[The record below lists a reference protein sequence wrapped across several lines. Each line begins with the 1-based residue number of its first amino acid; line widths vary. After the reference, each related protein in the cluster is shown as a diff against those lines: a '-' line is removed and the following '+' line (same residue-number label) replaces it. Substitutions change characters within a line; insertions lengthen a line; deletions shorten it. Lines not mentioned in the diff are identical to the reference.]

1 MATRANKIFESFK
14 KYHFEIRHLTVF
26 LIVLL
31 LFQLAVSF
39 MNKLSIQKLIVKT
52 QEWYQQDSAERIAN
66 LTATS
71 LELLIESHSQN
82 RTLSEA
88 DVRKMV
94 QNLNIIFSQHLLYQN
109 VQDICLLVPIDSSIA
124 AIDDGLVLYDYA
136 FKNLRDIPPS
146 QTPHTE
152 AIHLYQRLKDTIAA
166 SEQIH
171 TVLEG
176 KQTFHIFV
184 PFVPRGEY
192 VGSVYVKNTPDFSI
206 IAKEMISNYD
216 EISATYAAMI
226 IFGLLAM
233 FYISSYTLKERNE
246 TAQLLFEEQKRHLA
260 EQIKYENELMF
271 TKRIYHTHHKA
282 EKIMGFIKEDMRI
295 LSSENIDIVKHRI
308 NQYSNFIARVIYDMK
323 WYDPPLQTIRSTIF
337 KTSVNNVIRFLV
349 QNIFLRVSTA
359 TEEYTFVLELDEKLP
374 TVPIN
379 EFVAWEVL
387 EPIIQNSIDHAA
399 ATHVTITISTRY
411 DPHQGQSVISISDDG
426 KGIAP
431 WLLENGSN
439 GIKRI
444 FTEHSSTKEV
454 SIDQQSGYGCYI
466 AYEIATQR
474 CGWLMDA
481 ANNPSG
487 GALFTIIIP
496 SSEISGGV

>member
-1 MATRANKIFESFK
+1 MVTRANKVFESFK

-26 LIVLL
+26 LIVLI
-31 LFQLAVSF
+31 LFQLVVSF
-39 MNKLSIQKLIVKT
+39 VNKMSMQKFIVKT

-71 LELLIESHSQN
+71 LELLLESNSQN
-82 RTLSEA
+82 QKLSKT
-88 DVRKMV
+88 DVRKTV
-94 QNLNIIFSQHLLYQN
+94 QNLNIIFSQHLLHQN
-109 VQDICLLVPIDSSIA
+109 VQEICLLVPADSSIA

-136 FKNLRDIPPS
+136 FNNLRDIPPP
-146 QTPHTE
+146 QMPHTE
-152 AIHLYQRLKDTIAA
+152 AIRLYKRLKDTIAA
-166 SEQIH
+166 TEEIH
-171 TVLEG
+171 TILEG

-192 VGSVYVKNTPDFSI
+192 VGSVYMKNTPDFSI

-216 EISATYAAMI
+216 EISATYAALI

-233 FYISSYTLKERNE
+233 FYISSYTLKERNK
-246 TAQLLFEEQKRHLA
+246 TQQLLFEEQKRHLA

-282 EKIMGFIKEDMRI
+282 EKIMGFIKEDMRN

-337 KTSVNNVIRFLV
+337 KTSVNEVIRFLV

-359 TEEYTFVLELDEKLP
+359 TEEYKFVLELDEKLP

-379 EFVAWEVL
+379 EFVVWEVL
-387 EPIIQNSIDHAA
+387 EPIIQNAIDHAGERR
-399 ATHVTITISTRY
+399 VTITIRTAFMPDGRRSRITVQ
-411 DPHQGQSVISISDDG
+411 DNG
-426 KGIAP
+426 KGIEP
-431 WLLENGSN
+431 WLLEVGNEGV
-439 GIKRI
+439 KKI
-444 FTEHSSTKEV
+444 FLEHSSTKKV
-454 SIDQQSGYGCYI
+454 SPQQRSGYGCYI

-474 CGWLMDA
+474 CGWNLDVENLA
-481 ANNPSG
+481 EG
-487 GALFTIIIP
+487 GCRFTITIP
-496 SSEISGGV
+496 QG